1 MASSHDIIQ
10 RSEDWHNLR
19 LGKVTASR
27 VADVL
32 AKTKSGP
39 SASRANYA
47 AELVAERLT
56 GRRAEGFTS
65 AAMQR
70 GTDLEPLAREA
81 YSFLSGHTVTETGF
95 VPHPVIPMT
104 GASPDGLIG
113 DDGLVEIKCCGA
125 ARHIAV
131 LKGDPAEDR
140 YVKQMLWQ
148 MACTDR
154 QWCDLAYYN
163 PDLPTEI
170 QLKVIRLN
178 RDDAAIAAM
187 EAEVTAFIAEIE
199 ADVAYLQGLMEAA

>member
-1 MASSHDIIQ
+1 MDLQ
-10 RSEDWHNLR
+10 RTDDWFADR

-27 VADVL
+27 VADIL
-32 AKTKSGP
+32 ARTKSGP

-70 GTDLEPLAREA
+70 GTDLEPLARDS
-81 YSFLSGHTVTETGF
+81 YSFMTGNKVVEVGF
-95 VPHPVIPMT
+95 VPHPTIAMT
-104 GASPDGLIG
+104 GASPDGLID

-148 MACTDR
+148 MACTGR

-163 PDLPTEI
+163 PDLPTEL
-170 QLKVIRLN
+170 QLKIIRIE
-178 RDDAAIAAM
+178 RDEVAIEQM
-187 EAEVTAFIAEIE
+187 EAEVSAFLAEVE
-199 ADVAYLQGLMEAA
+199 SDVAYLTNLKEAA

>member
-1 MASSHDIIQ
+1 MDLQ
-10 RSEDWHNLR
+10 RTEDWFGER

-27 VADVL
+27 VADIM
-32 AKTKSGP
+32 AKTKGGYST
-39 SASRANYA
+39 SRANYA
-47 AELVAERLT
+47 AELIAERLT

-70 GTDLEPLAREA
+70 GTDLEPIARDA
-81 YSFLSGHTVTETGF
+81 YSFLTGHAVTETGF
-95 VPHPVIPMT
+95 VPHPVIEMT
-104 GASPDGLIG
+104 GASPDGLIA

-148 MACTDR
+148 MACTAR

-163 PDLPTEI
+163 PDLPVEL
-170 QLKVIRLN
+170 QLKVIRVN
-178 RDDAAIAAM
+178 RDDAQITAM
-187 EAEVTAFIAEIE
+187 EAEIREFLAEV
-199 ADVAYLQGLMEAA
+199 ARDVAFLQSLKEAA

>member
-1 MASSHDIIQ
+1 MTDLQ
-10 RSEDWHNLR
+10 RTEDWFSER

-56 GRRAEGFTS
+56 GRRAESFTS

-70 GTDLEPLAREA
+70 GTDLEPAARDA
-81 YSFLSGHTVTETGF
+81 YVFVSGNKVTETGF
-95 VPHPVIPMT
+95 VVHPTIAMS
-104 GASPDGLIG
+104 GASPDGLV
-113 DDGLVEIKCCGA
+113 DEDGLVEIKCCGA

-131 LKGDPAEDR
+131 LKGDAAEDR
-140 YVKQMLWQ
+140 YVKQILWQ
-148 MACTDR
+148 LASTGR

-163 PDLPTEI
+163 PDLPFEL
-170 QLKVIRLN
+170 QMKVIRID
-178 RDDAAIAAM
+178 RDDAAIEAM
-187 EAEVTAFIAEIE
+187 EAEVTAFLAEVE
-199 ADVAYLQGLMEAA
+199 ADVAYLQNLKEAA

>member
-1 MASSHDIIQ
+1 MTDIIQ
-10 RSEDWHNLR
+10 GSDEWKRLR

-65 AAMQR
+65 PAMQR
-70 GTDLEPLAREA
+70 GTNLEPLAREA
-81 YSFLSGHTVTETGF
+81 YSFVTGHTVTETGF
-95 VPHPVIPMT
+95 VPHPVIEMT
-104 GASPDGLIG
+104 GASPDGMIG

-148 MACTDR
+148 MACTGR

-163 PDLPTEI
+163 PDLPVEL
-170 QLKVIRLN
+170 QLKVIRIP
-178 RDDAAIAAM
+178 RDAAAIEAM
-187 EAEVTAFIAEIE
+187 EADISAFLAEVA
-199 ADVAYLQGLMEAA
+199 ADVAYLQNLKEAA

>member
-1 MASSHDIIQ
+1 MDDLQ
-10 RSEDWHNLR
+10 RTETWFGER

-39 SASRANYA
+39 STSRANYA

-81 YSFLSGHTVTETGF
+81 YSFVSGNTVVETGF
-95 VPHPVIPMT
+95 VPHPVIEMT

-148 MACTDR
+148 MACTGR

-163 PDLPTEI
+163 PDLPVEL
-170 QLKVIRLN
+170 QLKVIRIE
-178 RDDAAIAAM
+178 RDDAAIEAM
-187 EAEVTAFIAEIE
+187 EAEISAFLAEVA
-199 ADVAYLQGLMEAA
+199 ADVAYLQNLKEAA

>member
-1 MASSHDIIQ
+1 MDLQ
-10 RSEDWHNLR
+10 RTEDWFGER

-39 SASRANYA
+39 STSRANYA

-81 YSFLSGHTVTETGF
+81 YSFVSGNVVVETGF
-95 VPHPVIPMT
+95 VPHPVIEMT

-113 DDGLVEIKCCGA
+113 DDGLVEIKCCAA

-148 MACTDR
+148 MACTGR

-163 PDLPTEI
+163 PDLPVEL
-170 QLKVIRLN
+170 QLKVIRID
-178 RDDAAIAAM
+178 RDDAAIEAM
-187 EAEVTAFIAEIE
+187 EAEVTAFLAEVA
-199 ADVAYLQGLMEAA
+199 ADVAYLQNLKEAA